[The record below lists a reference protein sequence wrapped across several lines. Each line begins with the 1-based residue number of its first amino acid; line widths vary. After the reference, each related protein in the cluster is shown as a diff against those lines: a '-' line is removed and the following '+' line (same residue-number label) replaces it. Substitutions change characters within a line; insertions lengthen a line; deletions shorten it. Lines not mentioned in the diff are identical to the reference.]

1 MVNMHK
7 ACFALR
13 QFLLPA
19 ILILPTG
26 SSFLSFPF
34 IHFHSQPHHH
44 AGLTCCSWSCSE
56 IIENVSASNL
66 TRQDSKASQQCKWYE
81 IFYQLN
87 FTQSL
92 HHYSILASR
101 YMSGLPYHIVMGMPA
116 LSPTMEAGTL
126 ASWNVKEG
134 DSFIAGDSLAKI
146 DTDKA
151 SMDFEA
157 QDDGVVARLLIPDG
171 SEDVSV
177 NAPIMVVVESVDDV
191 AAFANWVPPA
201 VEIVAK
207 PLETASPPTPP
218 VVVASPPPVVAA
230 APVVTAPIADPP
242 VVVAAPPMATPI
254 LTAAPTM
261 GPAWGA
267 TAKVTSPIAK
277 TLAANQKA
285 YIEMYG
291 TTGQRPL

>member
-1 MVNMHK
+1 MDIINQLCA
-7 ACFALR
+7 ACKITIILCPNKK
-13 QFLLPA
+13 LPQV
-19 ILILPTG
+19 L
-26 SSFLSFPF
+26 
-34 IHFHSQPHHH
+34 FH
-44 AGLTCCSWSCSE
+44 
-56 IIENVSASNL
+56 NF
-66 TRQDSKASQQCKWYE
+66 YE

-201 VEIVAK
+201 VERVAT

-218 VVVASPPPVVAA
+218 VVVAPPPPVAPPVVAA
-230 APVVTAPIADPP
+230 APVVTAPIAAPP